1 MDIKALYEQI
11 TALAQLIESREDF
24 FYHTKTEYYIFTDT
38 FTKARIQWKNYH
50 SNPSIE
56 YIEIRPM

>member
-24 FYHTKTEYYIFTDT
+24 FYHTKTEYYLFSDT
-38 FTKARIQWKNYH
+38 LTKARVQWKNYH
-50 SNPSIE
+50 SSPEIE
-56 YIEIRPM
+56 YIEIRPL